1 MNVTSGGL
9 SFDISANNDK
19 LKAIV
24 EQSISELSDLSN
36 AAKAGGKTM
45 EAAQN
50 QLAKTMAAR
59 ADDISAALSKDRQ
72 ELAKL
77 QKQMEHA
84 KQLTTIAYNSGA
96 DASIIKG
103 YQDRAMAAEKAIAQK
118 KQEIQ
123 THQEAFSVLEQERQH
138 MERIT
143 QATNNTAQASGS
155 LRQQLRQVQEQLAL
169 LEETEGV
176 GVRQTAK
183 FKALQAEAGRL
194 ANALGDARTQAQIFS
209 NDNAGLQSIIQG
221 VGGVAGAF
229 SAAQGAAALFGVENE
244 ALQKTMVRLQA
255 AMAVTTGLQQVANM
269 LNKDSYFR
277 LVLVRKVTD
286 FLTAA
291 NIRLAAA
298 LGISTAAAKALMA
311 TLTLGLSAAIS
322 AIIMALNKDSEQTKE
337 LGEQTDATKKAFEDF
352 HRSTA
357 SKSADLVS
365 KYQQLRNEYSKLKD
379 DHERNEWIKA
389 NASAFD
395 DLQLSVSN
403 VIDADNIFVKNT
415 DNVVKALELRA
426 KALALQ
432 ALQTQAYE
440 NYYNAII
447 EADNSVAGGGYY
459 NKVNTNY
466 TPTTTEIK
474 GAKLTAGVDYYVE
487 TKQTLPAADMEV
499 ANLYGTGTTQV
510 VGHLY
515 QSGVDKLNAYRNQK
529 AVETNQKIH
538 EDAKNKLD
546 ETLDYSY
553 KEIEQLQKQLDNLG
567 LLKPGVNNN
576 RDNNSTQSETERY
589 AAEIEKRKKLYQ
601 QYVSWMTSGDATLQ
615 QAAAQQFA
623 PLLEQGATYLEF
635 LQNQAAELEKLPET
649 AATKQNLEL
658 VRNEI
663 AAATAGQAIDRFRT
677 ELQADLATCQ
687 TLGQQLDIIEKR
699 RQEIAD
705 DNTEVGNTKRGI
717 LDEQQAATQQ
727 AIATETQELIQQY
740 AGYEQQRYEFAQS
753 YARRREL
760 LERAVAAATT
770 DQQKAIAQAAL
781 DNLNKEHE
789 QWQAGTSELYG
800 QLKAKYQTYEQQL
813 ADIQS
818 RYAAERTEAQANN
831 DTGML
836 AIINQKEQEEISKL
850 AANQLMASESWTQLF
865 GNLSRL
871 STSTITKLINDIEAN
886 VVTLS
891 AQLSPT
897 DMQAIMQQL
906 NNAKNEVQKRN
917 PFIALRDSLR
927 ALRKDAGTDGAGT
940 AASLKPVFESLA
952 GSIAFVRQSIDSVTN
967 GLKTMRVTMD
977 EETEAMLQSLN
988 GIMTGAEQLATGIAS
1003 SNPLGIIQG
1012 SVGLLS
1018 SAFSLFNTHDR
1029 KAEKS
1034 IKRHQEAVEK
1044 LKSAYA
1050 DLEDAVNRALGEE
1063 YYTNQTALI
1072 KNLQAQQIEIAGMM
1086 ADERD
1091 KKKTDNDRIEEWQDQ
1106 YNELGREIKDIMDS
1120 ITSSITQ
1127 TTAKDLAGNLADA
1140 LIDAFE
1146 GGKDAAEAFGEVA
1159 NDVIKNAVIN
1169 ALKLQ
1174 FLEKPLQDAI
1184 KQLQKD
1190 MGFAD
1195 DGTGSFDG
1203 LTAEEQQR
1211 FKDAV
1216 EAAGAN
1222 FSAAMEIY
1230 KGLFEQLEENDP
1242 TTLSGAIKGAS
1253 QESIDLLAGQ
1263 TNAVRQNQVAT
1274 MALIRDQLLHLSNID
1289 SNTAVI
1295 ANRLQTIINQL
1306 NTPQAANFRS
1316 QGLTI

>member
-77 QKQMEHA
+77 QKQMEQA

-96 DASIIKG
+96 DASIIRG
-103 YQDRAMAAEKAIAQK
+103 YQDRTMAAEKAIAQK

-169 LEETEGV
+169 LEQTEGV

-183 FKALQAEAGRL
+183 FKELQAEAGRL
-194 ANALGDARTQAQIFS
+194 ADAMGDARTQAQIFS
-209 NDNAGLQSIIQG
+209 NDNAGLQSIVQG

-277 LVLVRKVTD
+277 LILVRKVTD

-291 NIRLAAA
+291 NSRLAVS
-298 LGISTAAAKALMA
+298 LGISTAAAAALMA
-311 TLTLGLSAAIS
+311 TLTLGLSLAIT
-322 AIIMALNKDSEQTKE
+322 ALVTWLSKGSEQTKE
-337 LGEQTDATKKAFEDF
+337 LGKQTEATKKAFEDF

-365 KYQQLRNEYSKLKD
+365 KYQQLRNEYSKLKTD
-379 DHERNEWIKA
+379 SERTEWIKA

-395 DLQLSVSN
+395 ALQLSVSN
-403 VIDADNIFVKNT
+403 VTDADNIFVKNT
-415 DNVVKALELRA
+415 DKVVKALELRA

-432 ALQTQAYE
+432 TLQTQAYE
-440 NYYNAII
+440 EYYNRII
-447 EADNSVAGGGYY
+447 AADNSVAGGGYY
-459 NKVNTNY
+459 KSANTNY
-466 TPTTTEIK
+466 TPTIPEISQA
-474 GAKLTAGVDYYVE
+474 GLVAGVDYQEIVTRSGNEIYR
-487 TKQTLPAADMEV
+487 TA
-499 ANLYGTGTTQV
+499 
-510 VGHLY
+510 GHLY
-515 QSGVDKLNAYRNQK
+515 QSGVDKLNAYRARK
-529 AVETNQKIH
+529 ATETNAQIRK
-538 EDAKNKLD
+538 DAENNLNK
-546 ETLDYSY
+546 TIDYTA
-553 KEIEQLQKQLDNLG
+553 KEMEKLQQQLDSLG
-567 LLKPGVNNN
+567 VLTPGVNNKGGGS
-576 RDNNSTQSETERY
+576 DNTTPQSETEQY
-589 AAEIEKRKKLYQ
+589 AAEIQKRKNLYQ
-601 QYVSWMTSGDATLQ
+601 QYMSWMTSGDATLQ
-615 QAAAQQFA
+615 QAAVQQFA

-635 LQNQAAELEKLPET
+635 LQGQAAELEKLPET

-663 AAATAGQAIDRFRT
+663 AAATAGQAIEQFRT

-687 TLGQQLDIIEKR
+687 ILGQQLDIIEQR
-699 RQEIAD
+699 RQALAD
-705 DNTEVGNTKRGI
+705 DTTEVGNTKRGI
-717 LDEQQAATQQ
+717 LDDQQAATQQ
-727 AIATETQELIQQY
+727 AIATETHELIQQY

-760 LERAVAAATT
+760 LERAVATATT
-770 DQQKAIAQAAL
+770 DQQRAVAQAAL
-781 DNLNKEHE
+781 DNLNKENE

-813 ADIQS
+813 ADIQA
-818 RYAAERTEAQANN
+818 RYAAERAEAQANN

-836 AIINQKEQEEISKL
+836 AIINQREQEEISKL

-886 VVTLS
+886 IITLS

-940 AASLKPVFESLA
+940 GAALKPVFESLA

-967 GLKTMRVTMD
+967 GLKTMGIKMD
-977 EETEAMLQSLN
+977 DETAAILSNLN
-988 GIMTGAEQLATGIAS
+988 GVMTGAEQIATGIAT

-1018 SAFSLFNTHDR
+1018 SAFSLFNSRDR

-1044 LKSAYA
+1044 LKSSYA

-1072 KNLQAQQIEIAGMM
+1072 KNLRAQQIEIAGMM
-1086 ADERD
+1086 ADERS
-1091 KKKTDNDRIEEWQDQ
+1091 KKNPDDDRIKEWQEQ
-1106 YNELGREIKDIMDS
+1106 YKELARDIQDIMDD
-1120 ITSSITQ
+1120 IAASITQ
-1127 TTAKDLAGNLADA
+1127 TTAKELAGNLADA
-1140 LIDAFE
+1140 LVDAFE

-1195 DGTGSFDG
+1195 DGSGSFDG

-1222 FSAAMEIY
+1222 FSAAMEVY
-1230 KGLFEQLEENDP
+1230 KSLFEQLEENDP

-1295 ANRLQTIINQL
+1295 AGRLQTIINQL